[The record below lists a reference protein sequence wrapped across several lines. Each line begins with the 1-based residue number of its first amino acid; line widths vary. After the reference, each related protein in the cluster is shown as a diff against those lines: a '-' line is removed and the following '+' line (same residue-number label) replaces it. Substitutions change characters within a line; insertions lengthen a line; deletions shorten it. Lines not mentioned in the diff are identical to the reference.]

1 MTFLQTALL
10 IFMAILL
17 IAGNTMCLEFMNHT
31 DINPRLRRLLAIPP
45 FMMITVFIFGFW
57 MVISEFY
64 SWVYKTIKSFITE

>member
-1 MTFLQTALL
+1 MTFLQTTLL

-17 IAGNTMCLEFMNHT
+17 IAGNTMCLEFIFHT
-31 DINPRLRRLLAIPP
+31 NINKRLRRLLAIPP
-45 FMMITVFIFGFW
+45 FMMITVLAFGFW